1 MSKVQTNQQPGVACP
16 TRSFLI
22 SSSSL
27 ARRRPRGRLTL
38 AVGGHRR
45 RARSDNVRGRAG
57 RGTSP
62 RHVMSSAT
70 GHTYASCSAAGG
82 ARAVGGRRRPPAPE
96 GGGGPG
102 GRLPDLLVRRP
113 HACPAGARRLGAD
126 GDGRAGGRRS
136 RRPPVGSAAG
146 PRARDVTC
154 RRQIRGRS
162 RASGSRASSWR
173 GPHRDSSGC
182 DEKLS
187 LCDHASEQPLAGGG
201 RPNPSVVLCND
212 GATAACGPSKI
223 QQCWQLARHAPAG
236 GLELARQR
244 TRDAQAR
251 ARDVEVPAAAQRSR
265 NGGMGGGGEEGCDS
279 GGIFDLFTRTLCA
292 D

>member
-1 MSKVQTNQQPGVACP
+1 LPSPRALGSCA
-16 TRSFLI
+16 
-22 SSSSL
+22 
-27 ARRRPRGRLTL
+27 RPRGERHAATTR
-38 AVGGHRR
+38 AR
-45 RARSDNVRGRAG
+45 RAARPPPRTGPRVVLCCRRG
-57 RGTSP
+57 
-62 RHVMSSAT
+62 
-70 GHTYASCSAAGG
+70 AGG
-82 ARAVGGRRRPPAPE
+82 WGPPE
-96 GGGGPG
+96 TS
-102 GRLPDLLVRRP
+102 
-113 HACPAGARRLGAD
+113 
-126 GDGRAGGRRS
+126 RAGGWRS
-136 RRPPVGSAAG
+136 RRPPAGSAGPTTIRVPCWRGAVGGRWGRQCRRTEILAAARRLLSSAVG